1 VDAALVQSKSVGG
14 IKHGVDIPEC
24 SIQEIGLTNAWFL
37 CVANG
42 RVNIF

>member
-1 VDAALVQSKSVGG
+1 MDATLVQSESVGG
-14 IKHGVDIPEC
+14 IKHCVDIPEC
-24 SIQEIGLTNAWFL
+24 SIQEKVLTNAWFL